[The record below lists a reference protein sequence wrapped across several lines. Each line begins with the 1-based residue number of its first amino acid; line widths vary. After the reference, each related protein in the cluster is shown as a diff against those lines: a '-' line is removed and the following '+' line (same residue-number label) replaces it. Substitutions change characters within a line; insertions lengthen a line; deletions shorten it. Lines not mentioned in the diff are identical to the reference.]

1 MQIEVRGPFENHVL
15 FLGLLDMAR
24 VVVIEHRAKNRRVV
38 IPEGVVMPP
47 PSGKG

>member
-1 MQIEVRGPFENHVL
+1 MQLVGPFENYVL
-15 FLGLLDMAR
+15 FLGVLDMAR

-47 PSGKG
+47 PSEKG